1 MARHAGDLALA
12 LGVLGG
18 PDGDEAT
25 AYRWTLPPA
34 RHHRLSDFRIGY
46 VLDDPQCPLSS
57 DVRETLESAVAAFRR
72 AGARLE
78 EGWPH
83 GVVPREQFETYWYL
97 LSAFLAFNL
106 KDEDLEVERAR
117 AADPAGGLDALW
129 AQARVNPH
137 KHFQAASSR
146 RMVARAIWQDYFR
159 THDAFL
165 MPTAFVTAFPHDHL
179 MPQEVRRL
187 ATPEGPRPYRD
198 LMFWISFATLTG
210 LPATTA
216 PVGLT
221 REGLPCGIQILGPY
235 LEDATPIGVATGMA
249 DVVGGF
255 RPPGGY
261 GA

>member
-12 LGVLGG
+12 LEVLGG
-18 PDGDEAT
+18 PDGDDAT
-25 AYRWTLPPA
+25 AYRWTLPPP
-34 RHHRLSDFRIGY
+34 RHDRLADHRIGY
-46 VLDDPQCPLSS
+46 VLDDPLCPPSS
-57 DVRETLESAVAAFRR
+57 DVRETLEAAVAALRK

-78 EGWPH
+78 EGWPD

-97 LSAFLAFNL
+97 LSAFFAFDL
-106 KDEDLEVERAR
+106 KDDDVEEERAR
-117 AADPAGGLDALW
+117 AADPAGGLDAQR
-129 AQARVNPH
+129 AQARVDPH
-137 KHFQAASSR
+137 KHFLAASSR
-146 RMVARAIWQDYFR
+146 RMVARAAWQDYFR

-165 MPTAFVTAFPHDHL
+165 MPTALVAAFPHDHR
-179 MPQEVRRL
+179 MPMEARRL
-187 ATPEGPRPYRD
+187 ATPEGPRAYRD

-221 REGLPCGIQILGPY
+221 RDGLPCGIQILGPY
-235 LEDATPIGVATGMA
+235 LEDATPIGVARGMA

-255 RPPGGY
+255 QPPPGY